1 MQSVEKEVEVNA
13 PIRAVYDQWTQF
25 EDFPRFMPPV
35 KSVTQIDDTHVH
47 FNARFWGGFDQEWD
61 AEITEQ
67 EPDKR
72 ISWRSTT
79 GTRNAGTVRFYP
91 VEGNRTR
98 VRLTMA
104 YDPEGVVENLG
115 GKLGILSTQVQQAV
129 EGFKHFIEGRGDATG
144 AWRGQVHGSQAV
156 GQAVGQAGDAT
167 RGTGLVA
174 GQDPWE
180 QQPGSTNAP
189 AVTQRIN

>member
-1 MQSVEKEVEVNA
+1 
-13 PIRAVYDQWTQF
+13 
-25 EDFPRFMPPV
+25 MPPV

-115 GKLGILSTQVQQAV
+115 DKLGILSTLVQQA
-129 EGFKHFIEGRGDATG
+129 EGSSTSSRGAAMPRRLAGPG
-144 AWRGQVHGSQAV
+144 AWGSQAV
-156 GQAVGQAGDAT
+156 GQAVGQA
-167 RGTGLVA
+167 
-174 GQDPWE
+174 E
-180 QQPGSTNAP
+180 
-189 AVTQRIN
+189 TQREAPFWWPARIPGNSSPGRPMRPP

>member
-1 MQSVEKEVEVNA
+1 
-13 PIRAVYDQWTQF
+13 
-25 EDFPRFMPPV
+25 
-35 KSVTQIDDTHVH
+35 
-47 FNARFWGGFDQEWD
+47 
-61 AEITEQ
+61 
-67 EPDKR
+67 
-72 ISWRSTT
+72 
-79 GTRNAGTVRFYP
+79 

-115 GKLGILSTQVQQAV
+115 DKLGILSTQVQQAV

-144 AWRGQVHGSQAV
+144 AWRGQVHGSQA
-156 GQAVGQAGDAT
+156 GDPT

-180 QQPGSTNAP
+180 QRPGSTNAP
-189 AVTQRIN
+189 TVTQRIN